1 MRRPALIRL
10 ILDGGRPARV
20 PDGVIDELRRREQAD
35 GLIRLPKPRGLQRG
49 DQVLIREGPFAN
61 LVAVYAGMSGAQ
73 RVAVLLA
80 LFGGEKRVTLSEGR
94 YRGAIVLRRSQRV
107 DEVGQ

>member
-1 MRRPALIRL
+1 M
-10 ILDGGRPARV
+10 DGSRPARV
-20 PDGVIDELRRREQAD
+20 PDSVIDELRRREQAD

-49 DQVLIREGPFAN
+49 DRVLIRDGPFAN

-80 LFGGEKRVTLSEGR
+80 LFGGEKRVTLSKDDC
-94 YRGAIVLRRSQRV
+94 RGVIVLRRSHRLTRA
-107 DEVGQ
+107 GQ